1 MNRCRG
7 VLSITG
13 DIVTMCDG
21 SAKFIKSDIDGTV
34 WSKLITPAG
43 QTLPS
48 QFNQLR
54 LSPGDF

>member
-1 MNRCRG
+1 
-7 VLSITG
+7 
-13 DIVTMCDG
+13 MCDG